1 MIEVHDVIL
10 LKEAVDDLNAGEQF
24 YKKKEYG
31 LGDRFYNSLLD
42 DLDQL
47 YLYAGIHFKQ
57 FGLYRLLSRK
67 FPTSNPFIPVTII
80 NFEPNE
86 TVSINSAIKVEWVP
100 NKYNKP

>member
-24 YKKKEYG
+24 YQKKEYG

-67 FPTSNPFIPVTII
+67 FPYAVYYQIQEHLVHVIAILPLRRNPKWIENQIQFRLD
-80 NFEPNE
+80 
-86 TVSINSAIKVEWVP
+86 
-100 NKYNKP
+100 